1 MTIHSGDDFA
11 RQGPK
16 DLGLDLGPHG
26 EWPRPQTLPRPIKS
40 PLSKHETHTPR
51 LQRSVTP
58 DWNQAST
65 DSTNMSMLE
74 QGLIHPEDL

>member
-11 RQGPK
+11 RRGPE

-26 EWPRPQTLPRPIKS
+26 EWPRTQTLPRHKANVT
-40 PLSKHETHTPR
+40 LRNKKR
-51 LQRSVTP
+51 AVTP
-58 DWNQAST
+58 DWNQAAS
-65 DSTNMSMLE
+65 DSTNMAMYE